1 MPSCGPLAYAC
12 IDVGS
17 NTTRLLV
24 AEPRGG
30 ELRELASQRAFT
42 RLGKCV
48 LEHGRLSQ
56 EKIAETAAVVGAQA
70 QIARDLGVR
79 AIDVV
84 GTAVVRD
91 APNHAELGAAVA
103 EAAGGPMR
111 VLSGE
116 GGGRIAPSP
125 SAAAP
130 PRCAASW
137 GRSSAGGPSSAPSSC
152 SRAPPAT
159 RWPRA
164 STSTPS
170 ACGSCPR
177 ASRSCTSWRAGW
189 TSISSSATA
198 ACEREWCSSWR
209 RERASPWSSLKSEAR
224 MGDVTQDM
232 DAMKMPRST
241 PFFARGPAL
250 VLVALLVAGGALGL
264 LALLAG

>member
-84 GTAVVRD
+84 GTAVARD
-91 APNHAELGAAVA
+91 APNHAR
-103 EAAGGPMR
+103 PQ
-111 VLSGE
+111 
-116 GGGRIAPSP
+116 APL
-125 SAAAP
+125 A
-130 PRCAASW
+130 R
-137 GRSSAGGPSSAPSSC
+137 
-152 SRAPPAT
+152 PPA
-159 RWPRA
+159 RP
-164 STSTPS
+164 
-170 ACGSCPR
+170 
-177 ASRSCTSWRAGW
+177 
-189 TSISSSATA
+189 
-198 ACEREWCSSWR
+198 
-209 RERASPWSSLKSEAR
+209 
-224 MGDVTQDM
+224 M
-232 DAMKMPRST
+232 
-241 PFFARGPAL
+241 
-250 VLVALLVAGGALGL
+250 
-264 LALLAG
+264 